1 MRHLLGMTVHEEL
14 VELICPVGLNFPRQ
28 VTFAASYPESA
39 VMPAAVPAS
48 LPELFAAFNHLTVLI
63 VGDVMMDAYVWGKAA
78 RLSPEAPVPVVTV
91 SRQEQRLGGA
101 ANVALNVQAL
111 GATPLLCAVIGED
124 QGGDQLLE
132 VLQASGLSAEGI
144 VRSSYRPTTVKQR
157 ILAHGQQLLRI
168 DSEVETSLNAEEN
181 EQLTI
186 RFEQL
191 LRRADV
197 VIFEDYDKGVLQESS
212 IQHFIGLARQHGVP
226 TVVDPKKKNFLA
238 YQYCTLFKPNLKE
251 LREGLKLEFGDSE
264 ADRPHFEAAVAQLRE
279 VLTPEIVLVTLSERG
294 VFVENDQ
301 LTRTYIPAHLRTISD
316 VSGAGD
322 TVISIAAL
330 CVALGLSAPATAA
343 LANLGGGLV
352 CEQIGVV
359 PIEKSLLLK
368 EAERVGLAL

>member
-1 MRHLLGMTVHEEL
+1 
-14 VELICPVGLNFPRQ
+14 
-28 VTFAASYPESA
+28 
-39 VMPAAVPAS
+39 MPAAAVPPTS

-78 RLSPEAPVPVVTV
+78 RLSPEAPVPVVNV
-91 SRQEQRLGGA
+91 SRTEQRLGGA

-132 VLQASGLSAEGI
+132 LLQSNQLSAEGI
-144 VRSSYRPTTVKQR
+144 VRSGHRPTTVKQR

-168 DSEVETSLNAEEN
+168 DSEVETDLNAAEN
-181 EQLTI
+181 SDLTA

-191 LRRADV
+191 LSRADV
-197 VIFEDYDKGVLQESS
+197 VIFEDYDKGVLHEAS
-212 IQHFIGLARQHGVP
+212 IHHFIQLARQHGIP

-238 YQYCTLFKPNLKE
+238 YRHCTLFKPNLKE
-251 LREGLKLEFGDSE
+251 LREGLKLEFGDTD
-264 ADRPHFEAAVAQLRE
+264 ADRPHFEAAVARLRE

-294 VFVENDQ
+294 VFVENGE
-301 LTRTYIPAHLRTISD
+301 LTRTYIPAHLRSISD

-330 CVALGLSAPATAA
+330 CVALGLPAPVTAA

-352 CEQIGVV
+352 CEQVGVV
-359 PIEKSLLLK
+359 PIEKSLLLA
-368 EAERVGLAL
+368 EAQEKQLL